1 MNPLE
6 AGSEH
11 CPPPLRYD
19 VHSALG
25 NGTNNRGEMW
35 ALDMANQAIREMD
48 RRKLRVKGDIH
59 VFVDSKYA
67 INNAEGVIMASKDIE
82 LAHSV
87 RKSTSSIRDSSS
99 LTYHW
104 VKGHNGI
111 DGNER
116 ADNAA
121 NRGTSLSAEGKGLS
135 SKELKAHIRNG
146 VFYIGSLDD
155 YLDFG

>member
-1 MNPLE
+1 
-6 AGSEH
+6 
-11 CPPPLRYD
+11 
-19 VHSALG
+19 
-25 NGTNNRGEMW
+25 
-35 ALDMANQAIREMD
+35 MD

-82 LAHSV
+82 LAHTV
-87 RKSTSSIRDSSS
+87 RKSTNSIRDSSS